1 MYPANL
7 QQIYSINPGGKHF
20 ESWVVYGSIES
31 STEKDN
37 FLRNRHRDIDTA
49 LSEQN
54 VNYSEITTLIGK
66 QHFWKKFNIQNRKHP
81 VFIISNKYPDN
92 CKKNDKVLIIDW
104 GEHKNI
110 DEFKT
115 DVMKLVSMFS
125 DGDFLELVSSAY
137 DKKTW
142 DKVVSYIKKNGLS
155 LIGIGVSIIGIL

>member
-1 MYPANL
+1 MYSANL
-7 QQIYSINPGGKHF
+7 QQIFSINPSGKHF
-20 ESWVVYGSIES
+20 ESWVVYGSLET

-54 VNYSEITTLIGK
+54 VNYSEITTLSGK
-66 QHFWKKFNIQNRKHP
+66 QHLWKKFNVQNKQHP
-81 VFIISNKYPDN
+81 VFIISSKYPDN

-104 GEHKNI
+104 GEHKDI
-110 DEFKT
+110 DKFKT
-115 DVMKLVSMFS
+115 DVMKLVTMFS

-142 DKVVSYIKKNGLS
+142 DNVIKYLKKNGLS
-155 LIGIGVSIIGIL
+155 LIRIGVSIIGIL